1 MIDYSFKLDFQVRDY
16 ECDIQGIVNNS
27 VYQNYLEH
35 TRHEFLKTIGM
46 DFAEVTRRK
55 ILLVVIR
62 CELDY
67 RYPLRSGDSFWI
79 GLNLQQVSPI
89 RFAFLQDIYRY
100 PDNRL
105 ILNARI
111 IGTAMNEKG
120 RPKLPTEIAKVLG
133 RSSMNRN
140 SVKDHKP
147 SQISI

>member
-16 ECDIQGIVNNS
+16 ECDMQGIVNNS

-35 TRHEFLKTIGM
+35 TRHEFLKTLGM

-62 CELDY
+62 SELDY
-67 RYPLRSGDSFWI
+67 KYPLRTGDSFWV

-89 RFAFLQDIYRY
+89 RFAFLQDVYRY

-111 IGTAMNEKG
+111 IGTAINENG
-120 RPKLPTEIAKVLG
+120 RPKLPPEIAKALG
-133 RSSMNRN
+133 RN
-140 SVKDHKP
+140 SR
-147 SQISI
+147 SQRGQHLT

>member
-1 MIDYSFKLDFQVRDY
+1 MLDYSFKLDFQVRDY
-16 ECDIQGIVNNS
+16 ECDMQGIVNNS

-35 TRHEFLKTIGM
+35 TRHEFLKTLGM

-67 RYPLRSGDSFWI
+67 KYPLRSGDSFWV

-89 RFAFLQDIYRY
+89 RFAFLQDVYRY

-120 RPKLPTEIAKVLG
+120 RPKLPPEIAKAL
-133 RSSMNRN
+133 SRN
-140 SVKDHKP
+140 SR
-147 SQISI
+147 SQRGQP

>member
-1 MIDYSFKLDFQVRDY
+1 MLDYSFKLDFQVCDY
-16 ECDIQGIVNNS
+16 ECDMQGIVNNS

-35 TRHEFLKTIGM
+35 TRHEFLKTLGM

-67 RYPLRSGDSFWI
+67 KYSLRSGDSFWV
-79 GLNLQQVSPI
+79 GLNLQQVSRI
-89 RFAFLQDIYRY
+89 RFAFLQDVYRY
-100 PDNRL
+100 SDNRL

-120 RPKLPTEIAKVLG
+120 RPKLPPEIEKALG
-133 RSSMNRN
+133 RGSMNTN
-140 SVKDHKP
+140 NV
-147 SQISI
+147 

>member
-1 MIDYSFKLDFQVRDY
+1 MLDYSFKLDFQVRDY
-16 ECDIQGIVNNS
+16 ECDMQGIVNNS

-35 TRHEFLKTIGM
+35 TRHEFLKTLGM

-67 RYPLRSGDSFWI
+67 KYPLRSGDSFWV
-79 GLNLQQVSPI
+79 GLNLQQVSRI
-89 RFAFLQDIYRY
+89 RFAFLQDVYRY

-120 RPKLPTEIAKVLG
+120 RPKLPPEIAKALG
-133 RSSMNRN
+133 QSSMNTN
-140 SVKDHKP
+140 SLKD
-147 SQISI
+147 